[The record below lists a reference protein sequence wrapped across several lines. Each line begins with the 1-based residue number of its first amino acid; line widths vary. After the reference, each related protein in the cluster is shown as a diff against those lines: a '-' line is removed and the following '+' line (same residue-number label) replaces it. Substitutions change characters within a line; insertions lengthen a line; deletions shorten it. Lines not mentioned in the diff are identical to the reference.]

1 MVKHSPMWPVA
12 CFFKVLKLF
21 GCILGDT
28 ILSVSSKPRHLTA
41 WNFMVVLIFIPFT
54 AYQRT
59 SFTEQAGQSY
69 TNGFSGPK
77 SFRDFRGT
85 GPCIQFLAQ
94 HQTWVQA
101 RSRNSSLDNVLTQS
115 NNSGNRNVSIV
126 KQQRKQRCLNRVFI
140 PPCSHSQA
148 RWAVLHQMTATL
160 QLHSDNTHSHHTV
173 PACQGT
179 TLAVA
184 RPDL

>member
-12 CFFKVLKLF
+12 HFLKVLKLF
-21 GCILGDT
+21 GSIFSEIILF
-28 ILSVSSKPRHLTA
+28 VSSEPRHLEA
-41 WNFMVVLIFIPFT
+41 WNFTVVLIFIPFT

-69 TNGFSGPK
+69 TYGFSGPK

-85 GPCIQFLAQ
+85 GPCMQFLAQ
-94 HQTWVQA
+94 HQLWVQA
-101 RSRNSSLDNVLTQS
+101 RSRSSSLDNVLTQS

-140 PPCSHSQA
+140 SPCSRSQA
-148 RWAVLHQMTATL
+148 R
-160 QLHSDNTHSHHTV
+160 
-173 PACQGT
+173 
-179 TLAVA
+179 
-184 RPDL
+184 